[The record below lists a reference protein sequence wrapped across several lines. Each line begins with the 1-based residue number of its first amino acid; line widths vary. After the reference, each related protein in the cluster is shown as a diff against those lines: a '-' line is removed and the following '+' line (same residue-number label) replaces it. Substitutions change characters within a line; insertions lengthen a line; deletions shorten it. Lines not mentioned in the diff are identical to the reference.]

1 MSVLEIN
8 YKDKS
13 EVEAFIASAKRDVS
27 NYSKEYNGDRKIRK
41 LQIGHRDN
49 IQQGRK
55 HVEAERITI
64 NFQKKIVQTAASF
77 LFGEH
82 PDITFTGTENEKA
95 KKVLETFKANRINN
109 KLYDFAE
116 EVMSSTIAAFIFSK
130 DEDQIKGR
138 LYTHENGDFV
148 PKYDPFGD
156 LEAVVWQ
163 WSMEG
168 YDNIWIFTKDYI
180 YKYQGKD
187 GELAYQKEE
196 STTHAFG
203 VIPVVFMEQ
212 KEPEWFDVK
221 ELIDRIEMIM
231 SKLAGSNNYFAFPIL
246 KLKGETFKDKNGK
259 EETLIDVSED
269 GKSLLLGY
277 AVKEGQIVEADADF
291 LRRDTGVDS
300 IKLEMEYLKEMI
312 FNISRTP
319 NLSFDNVK
327 GIGAISGR
335 ALKLMLQ
342 DAINKA
348 KAKQNQYQI
357 TIERILNVISAGQGN
372 KEKFDF
378 DISFNLSLP
387 DDLKEEIETLMD
399 ATGGQAIMSQETG
412 IKLNPYTNDSDSEF
426 EKIQKEEAQRSGYG
440 LKKSEDE

>member
-1 MSVLEIN
+1 MSVLELN

-13 EVEAFIASAKRDVS
+13 AVQEFISNAKRDVS
-27 NYSKEYNGDRKIRK
+27 KYYKEYKGDRKIRK
-41 LQIGHRDN
+41 LQIGSREN
-49 IQQGRK
+49 IRQGDRV
-55 HVEAERITI
+55 VEAERLTI

-82 PDITFTGTENEKA
+82 PDITIAGEENEKA
-95 KKVLETFKANRINN
+95 NKVLQAFKANRVSS

-116 EVMSSTIAAFIFSK
+116 EVMSSTIAAFIFAK
-130 DEDQIKGR
+130 EDDEVKAR
-138 LYTHENGDFV
+138 LYTHDHGDFT
-148 PKYDPFGD
+148 PKFNGYGD
-156 LEAVVWQ
+156 LEAVVWE
-163 WSMEG
+163 WHMEG
-168 YDNIWIFTKDYI
+168 YDNIWIFTDTEI
-180 YKYQGKD
+180 HKYQGQD
-187 GELAYQKEE
+187 GDLEYLEEE
-196 STTHAFG
+196 SETHDFG
-203 VIPVVFMEQ
+203 LIPVVLMEQ
-212 KEPEWFDVK
+212 KEPEWYDVK

-246 KLKGETFKDKNGK
+246 KLKGAAFTNKDGK
-259 EETLIDVSED
+259 QETLIDVSED
-269 GKSLLLGY
+269 GKSLMLGY

-327 GIGAISGR
+327 GVGAISGR

-387 DDLKEEIETLMD
+387 DDLKEEIQTLMD
-399 ATGGQAIMSQETG
+399 ATGGQAILSQETG
-412 IKLNPYTNDSDSEF
+412 IKLNPYTNDADAELS
-426 EKIQKEEAQRSGYG
+426 KIQKEEANRSGYG
-440 LKKSEDE
+440 LNNPGNE

>member
-13 EVEAFIASAKRDVS
+13 EVEKFISSAKRDVS

-41 LQIGHRDN
+41 LQIGFREN
-49 IQQGRK
+49 IRQGKK

-95 KKVLETFKANRINN
+95 LKVLETFKANRINN

-138 LYTHENGDFV
+138 LYTHENGDFI
-148 PKYDPFGD
+148 PKYDPYGD

-168 YDNIWIFTKDYI
+168 YDNIWIFTDNYI
-180 YKYQGKD
+180 HKYQGKD
-187 GELAYQKEE
+187 GELVYQEEE
-196 STTHAFG
+196 STTHGFG

-212 KEPEWFDVK
+212 KEPEWFISK

-246 KLKGETFKDKNGK
+246 GFKNGSFKNEKGE
-259 EETLIDVSED
+259 EETIVDVSED
-269 GKSLLLGY
+269 GKSLAFGY
-277 AVKEGQIVEADADF
+277 AIKEGQLIEADAKF
-291 LRRDTGVDS
+291 IQRDTGVDS

-327 GIGAISGR
+327 GIGAIGEK
-335 ALKLMLQ
+335 AMKLMLQ

-357 TIERILNVISAGQGN
+357 TIERVLNVISAGLGN

-378 DISFNLSLP
+378 DINFNLSLP
-387 DDLKEEIETLMD
+387 DDLKETIETLMD

-412 IKLNPYTNDSDSEF
+412 IKLNPYTHDSDSEF

>member
-1 MSVLEIN
+1 MSVLEID
-8 YKDKS
+8 YTKKS
-13 EVEAFIASAKRDVS
+13 EVKEFIASAKRDITK
-27 NYSKEYNGDRKIRK
+27 YYKEYNGDRKIRK
-41 LQIGHRDN
+41 LQIGHRQN
-49 IQQGRK
+49 IRQGEK
-55 HVEAERITI
+55 VVEAEKITI

-82 PDITFTGTENEKA
+82 PDITIAGEENEKA
-95 KKVLETFKANRINN
+95 KKVLDAFKASRVNN

-116 EVMSSTIAAFIFSK
+116 EVMSSTIAAFIFEKK
-130 DEDQIKGR
+130 DDEVKAR
-138 LYTHENGDFV
+138 LYNYDNGSFT
-148 PKYDPFGD
+148 PKYDPYGD
-156 LEAVVWQ
+156 LEAVFWE
-163 WSMEG
+163 WEMEG
-168 YDNIWIFTKDYI
+168 YDNIWIFTDTEI
-180 YKYQGKD
+180 HKYQGKD
-187 GELAYQKEE
+187 GDLEYLKEE
-196 STTHAFG
+196 SESHDFG
-203 VIPVVFMEQ
+203 VIPVVLMEQ

-246 KLKGETFKDKNGK
+246 KLKGAAFTNKDGK
-259 EETLIDVSED
+259 QETLIDVSED
-269 GKSLLLGY
+269 GKSLMLGY

-312 FNISRTP
+312 YTISNTP

-327 GIGAISGR
+327 GIGPISGR

-348 KAKQNQYQI
+348 KAKQNKYQI

-372 KEKFDF
+372 TEKFDF

-387 DDLKEEIETLMD
+387 DDLKEEIQTLMD

-412 IKLNPYTNDSDSEF
+412 IKLNPYTNDTDAELD
-426 EKIQKEEAQRSGYG
+426 KIKNEEAQRSGYG
-440 LKKSEDE
+440 LNNREDE

>member
-1 MSVLEIN
+1 MSVLEID
-8 YKDKS
+8 YTKKS
-13 EVEAFIASAKRDVS
+13 EVKEFIASAKRDITK
-27 NYSKEYNGDRKIRK
+27 YYKEYNGDRKIRK
-41 LQIGHRDN
+41 LQIGHRQN
-49 IQQGRK
+49 IRQGEK
-55 HVEAERITI
+55 VVEAEKITI

-82 PDITFTGTENEKA
+82 PDITIAGEENEKA
-95 KKVLETFKANRINN
+95 KKVLDAFKASRVNN

-116 EVMSSTIAAFIFSK
+116 EVMSSTIAAFIFEKK
-130 DEDQIKGR
+130 DDEVKAR
-138 LYTHENGDFV
+138 LYNYDNGSFT
-148 PKYDPFGD
+148 PKYDPYGD
-156 LEAVVWQ
+156 LEAVFWE
-163 WSMEG
+163 WEMEG

-180 YKYQGKD
+180 HKYQGKD
-187 GELAYQKEE
+187 GELEYQTDE
-196 STTHAFG
+196 STTHDFG

-246 KLKGETFKDKNGK
+246 KLKGAAFTNKDGK
-259 EETLIDVSED
+259 QETLIDVSED
-269 GKSLLLGY
+269 GKSLMLGY

-399 ATGGQAIMSQETG
+399 ATGGQAILSQETG
-412 IKLNPYTNDSDSEF
+412 IKLNPYTNDADAELT
-426 EKIQKEEAQRSGYG
+426 KIQKEEAQRSGYG
-440 LKKSEDE
+440 LNNREDE